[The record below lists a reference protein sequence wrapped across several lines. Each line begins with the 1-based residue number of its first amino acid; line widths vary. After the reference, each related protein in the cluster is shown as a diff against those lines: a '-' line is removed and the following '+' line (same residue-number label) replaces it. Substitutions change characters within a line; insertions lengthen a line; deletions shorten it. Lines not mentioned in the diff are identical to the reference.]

1 MDGLLIANKDQT
13 ARNEMA
19 ELFRGEAYR
28 IVTTDSV
35 ANALAGILDKSVQ
48 VVLLGGAFDEQFVA
62 QFVPLLKKCN
72 RNLSI
77 ILVTEEMPL
86 ELLRRIRQEGIFY
99 HALKPTEHESWDE
112 IRQAVACAF
121 KNYHAQQGVGQ
132 NAPGKGH
139 VSGGARALLTSLALM
154 LAFVPHALATDTGKI
169 YNSGILVLLFVGF
182 CALLIV
188 AQLLPVLL
196 ALFGLTK
203 GAARRVHGGKQ
214 VAEVNSI

>member
-99 HALKPTEHESWDE
+99 HALKPAEHESWDE

-121 KNYHAQQGVGQ
+121 QNYHVQQGVGQ
-132 NAPGKGH
+132 KSSGKGLAI
-139 VSGGARALLTSLALM
+139 SGTKALLTSLALM
-154 LAFVPHALATDTGKI
+154 SAIVPHALATETSKT

-188 AQLLPVLL
+188 AQLVPALL
-196 ALFGLTK
+196 ALFGHTK
-203 GAARRVHGGKQ
+203 NAARFSPDRKRVAAVGKH
-214 VAEVNSI
+214 